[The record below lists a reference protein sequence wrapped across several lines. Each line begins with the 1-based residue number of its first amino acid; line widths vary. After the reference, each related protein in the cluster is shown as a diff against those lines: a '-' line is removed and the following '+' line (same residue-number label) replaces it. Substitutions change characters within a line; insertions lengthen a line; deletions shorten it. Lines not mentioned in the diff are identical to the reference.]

1 MMMAWGYLRFFIL
14 LMLEGFVHPEQQLTI
29 VDDLK
34 KPTHHNNWFHLFSSI
49 FILYHAVSSC
59 FCKRI
64 AQVNVGSGTSREF
77 GYDSAGAPG
86 ERKRFCSRC
95 RHSLKLCR
103 SLQFWS
109 CAVVNAC
116 PSTCQVTFG
125 RRWNDMKLL
134 LLFCGLFSSAKINP
148 SNLFSITSHLWR
160 LGWAQLVVCSI
171 QITAPERYKICYC
184 VWGCPSPWD
193 RPEIYLSG
201 YQSCGFQ
208 EESARDT
215 SPQVVFQYPLFILP
229 LPGWSML
236 TSCSVH
242 QGLLSVSM
250 RRTLQKRC
258 M

>member
-1 MMMAWGYLRFFIL
+1 
-14 LMLEGFVHPEQQLTI
+14 
-29 VDDLK
+29 
-34 KPTHHNNWFHLFSSI
+34 
-49 FILYHAVSSC
+49 LYHAVSSC
-59 FCKRI
+59 FGKRI

-103 SLQFWS
+103 SLQSWS
-109 CAVVNAC
+109 CSVVNAC

-134 LLFCGLFSSAKINP
+134 LSFCGLFSSAKINP

-193 RPEIYLSG
+193 RPEIATVAALP
-201 YQSCGFQ
+201 
-208 EESARDT
+208 DT
-215 SPQVVFQYPLFILP
+215 QVELTWFTVAIENGPFIVDFP
-229 LPGWSML
+229 IKNGDFP
-236 TSCSVH
+236 
-242 QGLLSVSM
+242 
-250 RRTLQKRC
+250 
-258 M
+258 